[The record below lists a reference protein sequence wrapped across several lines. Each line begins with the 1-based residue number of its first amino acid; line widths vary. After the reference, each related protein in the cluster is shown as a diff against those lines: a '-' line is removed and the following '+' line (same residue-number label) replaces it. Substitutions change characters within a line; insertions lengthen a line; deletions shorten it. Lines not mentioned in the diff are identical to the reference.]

1 MSLNVDSVEITQA
14 YQGALAEAGGW
25 YDIQSLRISDHEL
38 MFCVQVPAQ
47 VLVQGCCRSADARDQ
62 GRSRGARRRRPV

>member
-25 YDIQSLRISDHEL
+25 YDIQSLRNL
-38 MFCVQVPAQ
+38 GPPAN
-47 VLVQGCCRSADARDQ
+47 VLRIGSCSSTRQGMLSKC
-62 GRSRGARRRRPV
+62 